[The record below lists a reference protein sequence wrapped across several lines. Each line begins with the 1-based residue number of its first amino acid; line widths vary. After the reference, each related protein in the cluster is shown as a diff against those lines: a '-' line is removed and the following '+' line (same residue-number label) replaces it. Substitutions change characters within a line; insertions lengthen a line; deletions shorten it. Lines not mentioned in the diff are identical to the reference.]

1 MPQEIE
7 VWYVLPATR
16 KEFALEMVRSGL
28 KQKKVADMLGVTE
41 AAVSQYL
48 SSKRAKEIDLDPQ
61 IKIEIKKSVKNIL
74 GKKANIIE
82 EIQRIL
88 KIIKERGLLCEIH
101 RKHHGCLPEKCS
113 VCMK

>member
-7 VWYVLPATR
+7 VWYILPVIR

-28 KQKKVADMLGVTE
+28 KQKHVAEMLGITE

-48 SSKRAKEIDLDPQ
+48 SSKRAKELDLDTQ
-61 IKIEIKKSVKNIL
+61 IKSEIKRSVKNIL

-88 KIIKERGLLCEIH
+88 KIIKESGLLCEIH
-101 RKHHGCLPEKCS
+101 RKHHCCLPEKCS